1 MEMEYVCVEIVD
13 APEALLSCAQS
24 GSSMCNEGSPQH

>member
-1 MEMEYVCVEIVD
+1 MESEYIRVEVID
-13 APEALLSCAQS
+13 APEALLSCAQA